1 MKLYSKNELK
11 DSRIFFDK
19 EPPKFGTYFSIF
31 IGFLLIGSLIA
42 SNIIKKTYVVKAQ
55 GIVRGSD
62 AQYIS
67 SNVNG
72 MVMEVKKK
80 EGSVVKE
87 NDVLLVVS
95 DGKESLQEK
104 VLEEQL
110 EQAYE
115 KIQAMDKYQKS
126 LNDSTNYMSNSGLEQ
141 EYFGYMEYF
150 LQQKES
156 DNFSMNLESK
166 QIKDK
171 EKKYNEISQEI
182 EDLKADVQKLK
193 SSNNQTKVNEIKKKN
208 IETQKMISE
217 LEEELTIEQDEKKKA
232 TIQDDLRKYIA
243 LENKQQSELEQVE
256 NKILEVSDLELTLEN
271 KNTEI
276 MGIKDEIDS
285 LKDQFDNPMNQ
296 TSQMKSQLMM
306 ELGKNRNQV
315 ETQITELEAN
325 LKLSLEQKETYQIKA
340 SQDGIVHYVNP
351 MRVGS
356 SIQQNQVIA
365 DVSSQTTD
373 KFIVEAYILASDISK
388 VSLYD
393 DVNIAIN
400 GVNSTKFGTL
410 KGKLVFIDSG
420 TISQET
426 REGNMLLYRVKI
438 STDSYTLKS
447 KDDTIEII
455 SSMPVEA
462 RIIYEKETYLDWML
476 NMLNLKN

>member
-19 EPPKFGTYFSIF
+19 EPPKFGTYFSVF
-31 IGFLLIGSLIA
+31 IGFLLIGSLVA

-72 MVMEVKKK
+72 MVMEVIKK
-80 EGSVVKE
+80 EGSIVKE
-87 NDVLLVVS
+87 KDVLLVVS

-110 EQAYE
+110 QQAYE
-115 KIQAMDKYQKS
+115 KIQVMDKYQKS
-126 LNDSTNYMSNSGLEQ
+126 LNDSTNYMNNSGLEQ

-150 LQQKES
+150 LQQKEADS
-156 DNFSMNLESK
+156 FSNGMESK

-171 EKKYNEISQEI
+171 EKKINEISKEI
-182 EDLKADVQKLK
+182 SDLENNIQRLK
-193 SSNNQTKVNEIKKKN
+193 SLNNRNKVNEIKKN
-208 IETQKMISE
+208 IKETQKKISE
-217 LEEELTIEQDEKKKA
+217 LDEELTQEQDERKKA
-232 TIQDDLRKYIA
+232 SIQDNLRKHNE
-243 LENKQQSELEQVE
+243 LVDKQQSELEQLE
-256 NKILEVSDLELTLEN
+256 NEIQELNDLESTLEN
-271 KNTEI
+271 KNS
-276 MGIKDEIDS
+276 GIIDMREELDS
-285 LKDQFDNPMNQ
+285 LKDQFSNPMNQ

-306 ELGKNRNQV
+306 ELGKNRSQV

-325 LKLSLEQKETYQIKA
+325 LKISLEQKETYQIKA
-340 SQDGIVHYVNP
+340 TQDGIVHYVNP

-356 SIQQNQVIA
+356 SIQQNQVVA
-365 DVSSQTTD
+365 DISTQDTD
-373 KFIVEAYILASDISK
+373 KFIIEAFILASDISK

-393 DVNIAIN
+393 DVNIALN
-400 GVNSTKFGTL
+400 GVNSSKYGTL
-410 KGKLVFIDSG
+410 KGKLIFIDSG

-426 REGNMLLYRVKI
+426 QEGNMLLYRVKI
-438 STDSYTLKS
+438 DSDSYILES
-447 KDDTIEII
+447 KDDSIEII

-462 RIIYEKETYLDWML
+462 RIIYDKETYLEWIL